1 MAINIEIGNK
11 EPKSDAVVGE
21 VEGTKLSIDLN
32 VRRTLDD
39 NLIIFDHE
47 DIDIVIVPEKNKIVT
62 FAKSAFDDEV
72 YSTADRMFKFL
83 VKKGL
88 IIPSSIQGG
97 NVYASLEGKLPNTT
111 KYNVVQHAL
120 LGIAKF
126 IEEEKPEMEFTKAL
140 QAAEENR
147 LSDPDDI
154 DSTELGEVPHE
165 ETKGSIRK
173 GILPF
178 GISSIYRL

>member
-1 MAINIEIGNK
+1 MAINIEIGK
-11 EPKSDAVVGE
+11 KDPQSDSAVGKGE
-21 VEGTKLSIDLN
+21 GAKLSIDLN
-32 VRRTLDD
+32 VRRTLDN

-47 DIDIVIVPEKNKIVT
+47 DIDIVIMPEKNKIVT
-62 FAKSAFDDEV
+62 FPKSAFDDEV
-72 YSTADRMFKFL
+72 YATADRMFKFL

-88 IIPSSIQGG
+88 IVPSSIQGG

-111 KYNVVQHAL
+111 KYNVVQHVL

-126 IEEEKPEMEFTKAL
+126 IEEERPEMEFTKAL
-140 QAAEENR
+140 QAAEEAH
-147 LSDPDDI
+147 LSDPDETET
-154 DSTELGEVPHE
+154 TELGEIPHE